1 MKISK
6 EAKVGIITVIAI
18 GLFIYGF
25 NLLKG
30 KNIFSNQRKFYA
42 VYHDID
48 GLVDA
53 NPLLLRGFKIGLVG
67 DIKLSKDTSSIVIV
81 TLLLDNDVNI
91 PKNSIARVISSDIL
105 GSKAVQLIL
114 GNGTTYAKS
123 GDTLQSAQED
133 NLKQSV
139 NKTIAPLQK
148 KAEGLI
154 ASIDSVMTV
163 VQEVF
168 NQSARQNL
176 AKSFESIKLTITSLE
191 TTSYR
196 MDTMVSSEKQI
207 IANILFKVNI
217 ISSTLANNS
226 DKLANVINNFSN
238 ISDSLAKSKLTSTI
252 NNADIALTQ
261 TSSILNKINRG
272 EGTIGKLVNSDSL
285 YRKLDKSS
293 ADLDKLLIDLR
304 INPERYIHV
313 SVFGKKDKHKPKE

>member
-1 MKISK
+1 M
-6 EAKVGIITVIAI
+6 
-18 GLFIYGF
+18 
-25 NLLKG
+25 
-30 KNIFSNQRKFYA
+30 
-42 VYHDID
+42 
-48 GLVDA
+48 DA